1 MKKLGFIVM
10 SLMATSLLAGC
21 SGSPTEYIVTF
32 ESNGGTHVDTQK
44 VKDKGTATEPNP
56 APTKTDYTFGGWYE
70 NSDLSGDPF
79 NFDIAIN
86 KDYTFYAKWT
96 GGPQPVI
103 PTYSID
109 FQGENCTSTLTP
121 ATQYHTGDP
130 VSFNINIS
138 DTSKYKLPE
147 KINVSGVS
155 TFDYT
160 NQTGAVSFIVESKD
174 IGVIAKADTIDP
186 AVQHTVTFILNG
198 ATSPAIDPVTVNE
211 NNPYPSD
218 KIPTPPTKPG
228 HTFEGW
234 SDKENTKS
242 IIDLTKGP
250 TINSDLILYAWWG
263 NAQSIDITFDAN
275 GGYFDTT
282 TTTTKVVPTT
292 YGQVPVAPTPT
303 KVVAGQTSTFKGW
316 DKTLTPA
323 KPESEG
329 GTTTYTAQWDDVT
342 NKCHVTFNGNGG
354 TITAGGNPL
363 DVDYG
368 STIAST
374 YRPTV
379 TRSGY
384 DSTNVEW
391 YDAATGG
398 NLFTFGTTEVKSDIT
413 LYAHWGSIK
422 TYTVIFNAD
431 GGTYPASE
439 GGKGTVTRKNVAYNT
454 LPNIPAAPTK
464 VDSTGVKT
472 YTFIG
477 YDKNVMPV
485 TGDATTITYDA
496 QWSEVINMCHVTFN
510 GNGGTITSGGNPLDI
525 TYGNTIPVA
534 QRPAVSR
541 DGYEA
546 TTSWYDAPTGGNLFT
561 FGTTT
566 VTTNMT
572 LYARWGDIKTY
583 TVVFDADGGKYGT
596 ESTITRNNVPYNTI
610 PEIPDAPTRVDST
623 GAKTY
628 TFTGYDKNVEPV
640 TGDNTNPIT
649 YTAQWKETT
658 NVYTLTVSST
668 NEGKFPD
675 STTTKSITLA
685 AGSNILNSIAYL
697 SDPIFKDTDTIQVF
711 DKYVYENGSE
721 ISSSDV
727 VDKDGIKI
735 KATYRNKTL
744 EECSWNEIST
754 ISSKGK
760 DFAASYFGPI
770 TSTSPLTKT
779 VMVNNQPHTVRIIG
793 YGQDV
798 DKNGQEIGITFEFAN
813 LISDAYGYSLATY
826 WKNTNTTD
834 GSNSD
839 YRDSSIRKALTNEG
853 NGDLNWFEKDSKSFS
868 TNLANKS
875 VLDMLPSDL
884 SSVLK
889 TVKKTVNVKSD
900 TTWTPTD
907 FNDKLFL
914 LSPEELGYTSASVE
928 EATPYTFYKEHSE
941 VTDAIRIKAQVKGE
955 KGARTVALSGSD
967 LAGAYTGTKY
977 SYAGYHN
984 GQGAFLWLRSPGA
997 GSTDEAWYVRPGGS
1011 VYGDFRVYGY
1021 AFGVAPAFCI

>member
-1 MKKLGFIVM
+1 MKKI
-10 SLMATSLLAGC
+10 SLLILNLM
-21 SGSPTEYIVTF
+21 SVSLLGSCGRAPAQHIVTF

-44 VKDKGTATEPNP
+44 VKDKETVTEPNP
-56 APTKTDYTFGGWYE
+56 APTKTDYTFGGWFISPDFAGGGYDFTTPVTE
-70 NSDLSGDPF
+70 
-79 NFDIAIN
+79 DI
-86 KDYTFYAKWT
+86 TLYADWN

-103 PTYSID
+103 PTYTID
-109 FQGENCTSTLTP
+109 FQGENCTSTLDESK
-121 ATQYHTGDP
+121 QYHNGDEIN
-130 VSFNINIS
+130 FTINIP
-138 DTSKYKLPE
+138 TGGYKLPE
-147 KINVSGVS
+147 NINVSGVS
-155 TFDYT
+155 TFNYD
-160 NQTGAVSFIVESKD
+160 NQSGEVNFTVENKD
-174 IGVIAKADTIDP
+174 IGVVVKADTIDP
-186 AVQHTVTFILNG
+186 AVQYTVTFILNG

-211 NNPYPSD
+211 DNPYPSD

-329 GTTTYTAQWDDVT
+329 GTTTYIAQWTDVT

-384 DSTNVEW
+384 DSTDVEW

-422 TYTVIFNAD
+422 TYTVVFNAD

-439 GGKGTVTRKNVAYNT
+439 GGQGTVTRKNVTYNT
-454 LPNIPAAPTK
+454 MPNIPAAPTK
-464 VDSTGVKT
+464 VD
-472 YTFIG
+472 
-477 YDKNVMPV
+477 P
-485 TGDATTITYDA
+485 
-496 QWSEVINMCHVTFN
+496 
-510 GNGGTITSGGNPLDI
+510 
-525 TYGNTIPVA
+525 
-534 QRPAVSR
+534 
-541 DGYEA
+541 DG
-546 TTSWYDAPTGGNLFT
+546 
-561 FGTTT
+561 
-566 VTTNMT
+566 
-572 LYARWGDIKTY
+572 IK
-583 TVVFDADGGKYGT
+583 A
-596 ESTITRNNVPYNTI
+596 
-610 PEIPDAPTRVDST
+610 
-623 GAKTY
+623 Y
-628 TFTGYDKNVEPV
+628 TFTGYDSNVLPV

-649 YTAQWKETT
+649 YTAQWSEST
-658 NVYTLTVSST
+658 NVYTLNVSAT
-668 NEGKFPD
+668 NEGLFPD

-697 SDPIFKDTDTIQVF
+697 SDPIFKDTDAVQVF

-760 DFAASYFGPI
+760 DFATSYFGPI

-793 YGQDV
+793 YGQDE
-798 DKNGQEIGITFEFAN
+798 DSAGNSIGITFEFAN

-826 WKNTNTTD
+826 WENTNVTD

-839 YRDSSIRKALTNEG
+839 YLNSSIRKALTGEG
-853 NGDLNWFEKDSKSFS
+853 NGELNWFEKDSKSFS
-868 TNLANKS
+868 TNFANKS
-875 VLDMLPSDL
+875 VLNMLPSDL

-914 LSPEELGYTSASVE
+914 LNPKELGYSSQYAE
-928 EATPYTFYKEHSE
+928 EATTYTFYKEHSE
-941 VTDAIRIKAQVKGE
+941 TTEAIRIKAQVKGAD
-955 KGARTVALSGSD
+955 GARIFDLNGSD
-967 LAGAYTGTKY
+967 LNGDYSGTKH

-984 GQGAFLWLRSPGA
+984 GQGAFLWLRSPG
-997 GSTDEAWYVRPGGS
+997 TDWTGEAWYVRPGGS
-1011 VYGDFRVYGY
+1011 VYDDFSVYGY